1 MDHKGRDDMKKR
13 AKTAVGGLPPE
24 KYLTEQQQR
33 RLLAY
38 VKAQADIARYRNT
51 TRAIIDEMLVMVFLN
66 TGLRANELCNLKLR
80 DLPVTHDK
88 KMIFVRA
95 GKGKVVR
102 VVEISERFCKKLEGF
117 IGLYRKKA
125 KPADYLFI
133 SERDTPLQYVSVY
146 SKIVRIGKRAGIAN
160 LHPHALR
167 HTYLTRLY
175 NVGHD
180 LRFVQ
185 DQAGHKSP
193 ITTAIYAQTDQE
205 SRRKQVNALDGVNLL
220 AE

>member
-1 MDHKGRDDMKKR
+1 MR
-13 AKTAVGGLPPE
+13 ARTKTAVGGLPPE

-38 VKAQADIARYRNT
+38 VKGQADIARYRNRR
-51 TRAIIDEMLVMVFLN
+51 RAIVDEMLVMLFLN
-66 TGLRANELCNLKLR
+66 TGLRASELCNLRLR
-80 DLPVTHDK
+80 DLPVTHGK
-88 KMIFVRA
+88 KVIFVRT
-95 GKGKVVR
+95 GKGKTVR
-102 VVEISERFCKKLEGF
+102 VIEISDRFCKKLEGF
-117 IGLYRKKA
+117 IELYRKKA
-125 KPADYLFI
+125 KSADYLFI
-133 SERDTPLQYVSVY
+133 NERGTQLRYISVY
-146 SKIVRIGKRAGIAN
+146 SKITRIGKRAGIAN
-160 LHPHALR
+160 LHPHVLR

-193 ITTAIYAQTDQE
+193 VTTAIYAQTDQE
-205 SRRKQVNALDGVNLL
+205 ARRKQVNALDNVNLL

>member
-1 MDHKGRDDMKKR
+1 MRT
-13 AKTAVGGLPPE
+13 KTRTTRGGLAPE
-24 KYLTEQQQR
+24 KYLTEQQQK

-38 VKAQADIARYRNT
+38 VKAQADIARYKNT
-51 TRAIIDEMLVMVFLN
+51 GRAIINEMIVMLFLN
-66 TGLRANELCNLKLR
+66 TGLRAKELCSLRLR
-80 DLPVTHDK
+80 DLPVTHGK
-88 KMIFVRA
+88 KLIFVRT

-102 VVEISERFCKKLEGF
+102 IVEISDRFCKRLEQF

-133 SERDTPLQYVSVY
+133 NERGTPIQYVSVY
-146 SKIVRIGKRAGIAN
+146 SKITGIGKRAGVAH
-160 LHPHALR
+160 LHPHVLR

-185 DQAGHKSP
+185 DQAGHRSP
-193 ITTAIYAQTDQE
+193 VTTAIYAQTDQE
-205 SRRKQVNALDGVNLL
+205 ARRKQVNALDNVNLL
-220 AE
+220 AQ

>member
-1 MDHKGRDDMKKR
+1 MKKR
-13 AKTAVGGLPPE
+13 TKTTVGGLSPD

-38 VKAQADIARYRNT
+38 VKAQADIARYRRT
-51 TRAIIDEMLVMVFLN
+51 TRAIIDEMLVMLFLN

-88 KMIFVRA
+88 KMIFVRT
-95 GKGKVVR
+95 GKGKTVR
-102 VVEISERFCKKLEGF
+102 VIEISDRFCKKLEGF
-117 IGLYRKKA
+117 IELYRKKA
-125 KPADYLFI
+125 KPVDYLFI
-133 SERDTPLQYVSVY
+133 SERGTPLQYVSVY
-146 SKIVRIGKRAGIAN
+146 SKVTRIGRMAGIDH
-160 LHPHALR
+160 LYPHVLR

-175 NVGHD
+175 NVVHD

-185 DQAGHKSP
+185 DQAGHRSP
-193 ITTAIYAQTDQE
+193 VTTAIYAQTDQE
-205 SRRKQVNALDGVNLL
+205 SRRKQVNALDNVNLL

>member
-1 MDHKGRDDMKKR
+1 MDHEGRDDMKKR
-13 AKTAVGGLPPE
+13 TRAAVGGLPPE

-38 VKAQADIARYRNT
+38 VKAQADIARYKNT
-51 TRAIIDEMLVMVFLN
+51 ARAIVNELLVTLFLN
-66 TGLRANELCNLKLR
+66 TGLRANELCNLRLR
-80 DLPVTHDK
+80 DLPVTHGK
-88 KMIFVRA
+88 KMVFVRA
-95 GKGKVVR
+95 GKGKVIR
-102 VVEISERFCKKLEGF
+102 VVEISDRFCKKLEGF
-117 IGLYRKKA
+117 IELYRRKA

-133 SERDTPLQYVSVY
+133 SERGTPLQYVSVY
-146 SKIVRIGKRAGIAN
+146 SKVVRIGKLAGIGH
-160 LHPHALR
+160 LSPHVLR

-175 NVGHD
+175 NVEHD

-193 ITTAIYAQTDQE
+193 ATTAIYAQTDQKA
-205 SRRKQVNALDGVNLL
+205 RRKQVNALDNVNLL

>member
-1 MDHKGRDDMKKR
+1 MRTKIRSDIVR
-13 AKTAVGGLPPE
+13 ARTTVGGLPPD
-24 KYLTEQQQR
+24 KYLTEQQQK

-38 VKAQADIARYRNT
+38 IKAQADIARFRNT
-51 TRAIIDEMLVMVFLN
+51 TRAIIDEMLVMLFLN
-66 TGLRANELCNLKLR
+66 TGLRAKELCSLRLR
-80 DLPVTHDK
+80 DLPVTHGK
-88 KMIFVRA
+88 KMIFVRT
-95 GKGKVVR
+95 GKGKTVR
-102 VVEISERFCKKLEGF
+102 VVEISDRFCKKLEGF
-117 IGLYRKKA
+117 IELYRKKA

-146 SKIVRIGKRAGIAN
+146 SKIKRIGKRAGIAN
-160 LHPHALR
+160 LHPHVLR

-175 NVGHD
+175 NVEHD

-193 ITTAIYAQTDQE
+193 VTTAIYAQTDQE